1 MPENFQNVP
10 AEKIRCKEREP
21 PLSQPLGEENIFLWS
36 TSLSPFWAFVDDDD
50 ANVDIGDD
58 HPDADDDIGSDDA
71 KTFSLINFTLL
82 PLWKDERSCLTFSK
96 TLYSGGTYYE
106 RQSKS
111 HDLKLLV
118 SALRYPPFTE

>member
-36 TSLSPFWAFVDDDD
+36 TSLSLHHSEFVDDDDD

-58 HPDADDDIGSDDA
+58 DDDDIDDADIDIDGDDA

-106 RQSKS
+106 R
-111 HDLKLLV
+111 
-118 SALRYPPFTE
+118 